1 LTASNL
7 FLTERIFLSFDLAM
21 GDLEL
26 AEHELKS
33 RNINL
38 VIVKN
43 GVVLCQS
50 MAHGMKGLLQAIE
63 EYDRDLAGTA
73 VADKIIGRAAAML
86 CVYSKVK
93 SVFAITMTEGAL
105 RLLMKNRVA
114 HKFER
119 HVCRLMNSQRTDI
132 CPFERAIRDI
142 DDPKEAFKTL
152 RLLVM

>member
-1 LTASNL
+1 M
-7 FLTERIFLSFDLAM
+7 D
-21 GDLEL
+21 DLEL
-26 AEHELKS
+26 AENELKS

-43 GVVLCQS
+43 GAVIYQS
-50 MAHGMKGLLQAIE
+50 TASGMKGLLQAIE
-63 EYDRDLAGTA
+63 EYDEDLAVTA
-73 VADKIIGRAAAML
+73 VADKIVGRAAAML

-93 SVFAITMTEGAL
+93 SVFAITMSEGAL
-105 RLLMKNRVA
+105 KLLTKNRVG

-119 HVCRLMNSQRTDI
+119 YVHKLMNSQGTDI

-152 RLLVM
+152 RSLVT

>member
-1 LTASNL
+1 M
-7 FLTERIFLSFDLAM
+7 D
-21 GDLEL
+21 DLEL
-26 AEHELKS
+26 AENELKS
-33 RNINL
+33 RNVNL

-43 GVVLCQS
+43 GAVLYQS
-50 MAHGMKGLLQAIE
+50 TASGMKGLLQAIE
-63 EYDRDLAGTA
+63 EYNGDLAGTA

-105 RLLMKNRVA
+105 KLLTKNRVA

-119 HVCRLMNSQRTDI
+119 YVHRLMNSQGTDI

-142 DDPKEAFKTL
+142 DEPKEAFKTL
-152 RLLVM
+152 SALVI